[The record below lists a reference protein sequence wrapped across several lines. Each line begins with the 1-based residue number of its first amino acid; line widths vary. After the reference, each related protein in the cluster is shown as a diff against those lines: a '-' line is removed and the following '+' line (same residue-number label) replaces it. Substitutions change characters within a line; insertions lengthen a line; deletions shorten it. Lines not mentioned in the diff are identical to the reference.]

1 MDKNT
6 TQNAAPEVKK
16 QGFLNLFLAGG
27 KKGLNIWFNNMIP
40 SIILGGLILA
50 IIEETGL
57 IDIIGNVM
65 GPVMGIFGL
74 PGEAAVL
81 WVTSMVNM
89 SVGILGAIPLIEAGT
104 MTGEHAAILLAMI
117 MALIPPAKMSRLAG
131 ASGADGKMIGIGYGL
146 TFVCSILCGLAMR
159 VVLMFI

>member
-65 GPVMGIFGL
+65 GPYCVMGPFC
-74 PGEAAVL
+74 
-81 WVTSMVNM
+81 
-89 SVGILGAIPLIEAGT
+89 T
-104 MTGEHAAILLAMI
+104 MGSQWAMGPYNP
-117 MALIPPAKMSRLAG
+117 MGP
-131 ASGADGKMIGIGYGL
+131 YW
-146 TFVCSILCGLAMR
+146 AMGPCCAMGPYC
-159 VVLMFI
+159 VMGSC